1 MGQGQEK
8 KAINALQNAAK
19 NGDWIMVQNVH
30 LMTDWMKD
38 FERELEI
45 VIENDCNPSFRCFIS
60 SEPPGLPDMEIIPES
75 IL

>member
-1 MGQGQEK
+1 
-8 KAINALQNAAK
+8 
-19 NGDWIMVQNVH
+19 
-30 LMTDWMKD
+30 MTDWMKD

-45 VIENDCNPSFRCFIS
+45 VVEDNCHPQFRCFIS